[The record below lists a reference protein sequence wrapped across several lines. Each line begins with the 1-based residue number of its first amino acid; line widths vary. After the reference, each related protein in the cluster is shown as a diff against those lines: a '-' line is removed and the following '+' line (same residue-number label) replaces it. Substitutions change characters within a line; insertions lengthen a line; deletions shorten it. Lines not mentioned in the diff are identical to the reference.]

1 MSTADFRAEFSSGSP
16 EETLALGERIG
27 RSLKPGAV
35 VALRGGLG
43 AGKTCLAK
51 GIARGLGVKE
61 TVTSPTYTIISEYR
75 GRVPLYHIDAY
86 RLAGDE
92 DFEDLGG
99 LEFLGGEGVAL
110 IEWSERIPRS
120 LPPGHIGIEI
130 IPAGERR
137 IFRVSGLNGT
147 GGTDECTCP

>member
-1 MSTADFRAEFSSGSP
+1 MSAADSPAEFSSASP

-51 GIARGLGVKE
+51 GIARGLGVEE

-99 LEFLGGEGVAL
+99 LELLGGGGVSI

-120 LPPGHIGIEI
+120 LPPDHIGVEI
-130 IPAGERR
+130 IAEGERR
-137 IFRVSGLNGT
+137 VFRVFGMNEA
-147 GGTDECTCP
+147 GGG